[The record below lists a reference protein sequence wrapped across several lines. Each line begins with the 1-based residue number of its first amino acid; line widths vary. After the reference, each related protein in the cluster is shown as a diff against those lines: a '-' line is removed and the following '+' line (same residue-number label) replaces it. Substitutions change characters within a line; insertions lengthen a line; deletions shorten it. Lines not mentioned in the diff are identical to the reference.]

1 MNCNPFTLGH
11 RYLIEYAIG
20 KVDYLYLFIVE
31 ENKSYF
37 SFADRYEMVK
47 KGTEDLDN
55 ILVMR
60 SGRMLASMSTFPA
73 YFQRNEIMQ
82 VEEKISVSMDLKVFS
97 QYIAPI
103 VNIQYRFVGEE
114 ISDIVTAL
122 YNKKM
127 KEILPEFGISVTE
140 IPRKCIGG
148 KEVSASVVRE
158 CYKKKD
164 LKNLSK
170 WVPDT
175 TLQYLIK
182 LWDYEKQ

>member
-1 MNCNPFTLGH
+1 
-11 RYLIEYAIG
+11 
-20 KVDYLYLFIVE
+20 
-31 ENKSYF
+31 
-37 SFADRYEMVK
+37 
-47 KGTEDLDN
+47 
-55 ILVMR
+55 
-60 SGRMLASMSTFPA
+60 
-73 YFQRNEIMQ
+73 
-82 VEEKISVSMDLKVFS
+82 MDLKVFS